1 MDVFSRTF
9 LPVAVVW
16 AGVAI
21 PTVSRHLPVLR
32 RCVEAGDSPVLLTR
46 CSRPEGLAR
55 GDYLLLLTHRR
66 LVVIRQTS
74 LLHRV
79 RLHLNM
85 ELRHLGDVTWH
96 TDARRTA
103 VELAATVIDGVRER
117 FLIRAAGPG
126 QVWRLDLLLERVFR
140 PAVLVE
146 RANPRPPAPAD
157 RDNAH
162 QPAPAVHSRPVKPHR
177 CVPAAD
183 RAPAAD
189 RYTPSA
195 DRRRIPA
202 VATG

>member
-9 LPVAVVW
+9 LPVAVLW

-21 PTVSRHLPVLR
+21 PTTSRHLPVLH

-46 CSRPEGLAR
+46 CSRPRGPSR

-103 VELAATVIDGVRER
+103 IELAATVIDGVRER
-117 FLIRAAGPG
+117 FLIRTAGPG

-140 PAVLVE
+140 PAVPVE
-146 RANPRPPAPAD
+146 RVNARWSASVPVPAPA
-157 RDNAH
+157 
-162 QPAPAVHSRPVKPHR
+162 PAPAPASTVERRPAKPHR
-177 CVPAAD
+177 YAPVPAAD
-183 RAPAAD
+183 RYIPV
-189 RYTPSA
+189 
-195 DRRRIPA
+195 PA
-202 VATG
+202 VAAG